1 MNNKLDNSR
10 WTEKLKELDPYA
22 MVSDNYFAFFGGGSP
37 FSNFHVDDF
46 VYHGITFC
54 CSEQAFMYAK
64 AYIMNDFEMA
74 NKIASRILRGYETP
88 LVYKRMGR
96 KVENYDDSLWS
107 KYRQRVMKSILY
119 SKFCEPSMR
128 QLLLATGDRKI
139 IEASPYDRI
148 WGAGVS
154 LDDIDY
160 EWNRFAGE
168 NLLGRTLMELRDT
181 SDIGKCD

>member
-1 MNNKLDNSR
+1 MKKDKLDNSC

-22 MVSDNYFAFFGGGSP
+22 MISDDYFAFFGSKSP
-37 FSNFHVDDF
+37 FSNFHVNDF
-46 VYHGITFC
+46 VYHGTTFC

-74 NKIASRILRGYETP
+74 NRIASHVLRGRETP

-96 KVENYDDSLWS
+96 KVANYDDSLWD
-107 KYRQRVMKSILY
+107 KYRQRVMKSVLY

-128 QLLLATGDRKI
+128 QLLIATGNRKI
-139 IEASPYDRI
+139 IEASPYDHI

-154 LDDIDY
+154 LKDIDY
-160 EWNRFAGE
+160 KWNSFAGE
-168 NLLGRTLMELRDT
+168 NLLGRTLMELRDI
-181 SDIGKCD
+181 DYIGE